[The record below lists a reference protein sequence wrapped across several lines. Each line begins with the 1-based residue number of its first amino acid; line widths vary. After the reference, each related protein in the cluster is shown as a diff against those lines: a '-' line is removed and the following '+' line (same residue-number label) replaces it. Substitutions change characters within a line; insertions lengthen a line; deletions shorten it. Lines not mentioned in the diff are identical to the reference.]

1 MRGVRGVGTGA
12 VKGEKIGADEQTG
25 LSKAVQ
31 EVITD
36 LKKHSFSLV
45 A

>member
-12 VKGEKIGADEQTG
+12 VKGEKIGADEQAG